1 MWISRKTDY
10 ATRAVL
16 ALAIADGDT
25 LNAEELARR
34 VDVPEPFLKQI
45 MIQLRDAGVVRSER
59 GPSGGYRLNRS
70 PSEISLERIV
80 RLFQGPL
87 APISCATRSEPEPC
101 TMQHMCALRAVWV
114 EVRDFTISILERT
127 SFADLAANSGGRWTD
142 VEMLLLPPGMDE
154 PI

>member
-16 ALAIADGDT
+16 ALAIDEGRV
-25 LNAEELARR
+25 LSAEELARR

-45 MIQLRDAGVVRSER
+45 MVQLRDAGVVRSER
-59 GPSGGYRLNRS
+59 GPAGGYHLNHTAAD
-70 PSEISLERIV
+70 ISLERIV

-101 TMQHMCALRAVWV
+101 TMEDMCALKSVWA
-114 EVRDFTISILERT
+114 EVRDVTIAILERT
-127 SFADLAANSGGRWTD
+127 SFADLAAASGGRWTAL
-142 VEMLLLPPGMDE
+142 ELAPPGA
-154 PI
+154 

>member
-16 ALAIADGDT
+16 ALAIAHGET
-25 LNAEELARR
+25 INAEELARR

-59 GPSGGYRLNRS
+59 GPAGGYRLNHD
-70 PSEISLERIV
+70 PSAISLDRIV

-87 APISCATRSEPEPC
+87 APISCATRSAPEPC
-101 TMQHMCALRAVWV
+101 TMQECCALRAVWA
-114 EVRDFTISILERT
+114 EVRDFTIAILERT
-127 SFADLAANSGGRWTD
+127 SFADLAARSGGRWTG
-142 VEMLLLPPGMDE
+142 VELLLSPPALEGT
-154 PI
+154 